1 MKKETYFQ
9 KLYQLL
15 RALPDCDR
23 NTIVAFYQEIVEDK
37 MESGLSE
44 EEAVASLGD
53 VNQLAQKIL
62 LENPQRRPSLK
73 PIWIALGVVVAIL
86 VVLGVWTALGIVTYQ
101 ELRTNSVAEQVLPS
115 KGHSESFSS
124 MSEEILQG
132 DERETSS
139 KKDTVG
145 KHMEEYRAPVH
156 EVDAMKFEA
165 ENKSI
170 TFEAADTEEIVISYE
185 TDSTQLYTVGQKGST
200 IYLENKDQR
209 EQEQKKGTYR
219 IVVQLPT
226 SYLGGLDVKIDN
238 GKIEAKDLQQLT
250 SFFCETQ
257 NATIDFDHLGVEN
270 LCTKTRNGK
279 LILRAIQA
287 DQQIELSTSNG
298 AIHLEDCISEVM
310 NLESK
315 NGFIALHAVQAT
327 QAIQAETTNGAISL
341 EGLQSPDIQLKTVN
355 GEVAGTIYGNQE
367 DYQIITEQR
376 LGKKNL
382 ENKSTGTKK
391 LQVTTDLGR
400 IQITFD
406 TNNA

>member
-1 MKKETYFQ
+1 M
-9 KLYQLL
+9 
-15 RALPDCDR
+15 
-23 NTIVAFYQEIVEDK
+23 
-37 MESGLSE
+37 
-44 EEAVASLGD
+44 
-53 VNQLAQKIL
+53 
-62 LENPQRRPSLK
+62 
-73 PIWIALGVVVAIL
+73 
-86 VVLGVWTALGIVTYQ
+86 
-101 ELRTNSVAEQVLPS
+101 
-115 KGHSESFSS
+115 
-124 MSEEILQG
+124 
-132 DERETSS
+132 
-139 KKDTVG
+139 
-145 KHMEEYRAPVH
+145 
-156 EVDAMKFEA
+156 
-165 ENKSI
+165 
-170 TFEAADTEEIVISYE
+170 
-185 TDSTQLYTVGQKGST
+185 
-200 IYLENKDQR
+200 ENKDQR

-250 SFFCETQ
+250 SFSCETQ